1 MSTGP
6 DLLLYDR
13 ENRLV
18 AAVDIR
24 ARRGTSREWAA
35 ELRRNLLQHEGYRGA
50 RYFLVVALDRIY
62 LWLQAD
68 TAPDLTLP
76 EYEVEAEPVFA
87 PLLAGTRLDL
97 RKLDR
102 GTFEL
107 LVSSWLNTLVHS
119 RSDASKAQAWLEE
132 SGLLDA
138 VRKGR
143 LYDQAAA

>member
-1 MSTGP
+1 MSAGP

-24 ARRGTSREWAA
+24 ARRGTSRQWAA

-76 EYEVEAEPVFA
+76 EYEVESAPVFA
-87 PLLAGTRLDL
+87 PLLEGTRLDL
-97 RKLDR
+97 RTLVKD
-102 GTFEL
+102 TFEL
-107 LVSSWLNTLVHS
+107 LVSSWLSGLVHS
-119 RSDASKAQAWLEE
+119 PSGALQGQSWLEE

-143 LYDQAAA
+143 LYDQAA